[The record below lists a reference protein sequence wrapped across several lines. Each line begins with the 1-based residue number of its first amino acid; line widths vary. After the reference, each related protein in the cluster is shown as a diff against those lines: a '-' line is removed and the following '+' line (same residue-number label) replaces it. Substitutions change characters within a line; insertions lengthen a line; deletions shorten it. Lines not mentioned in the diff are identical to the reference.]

1 MNPPIKQMIEEGIRT
16 LLLRRNLVQRF
27 NNQSLTISL

>member
-1 MNPPIKQMIEEGIRT
+1 MNPPIKQMIEEAFRT

-27 NNQSLTISL
+27 NNQS